1 MHHLDASGGGAM
13 APVRREAER
22 LVREHWDAIQRVAEA
37 LIDRGEFTGDEVDA
51 LITRPSRPPRRR
63 AGR

>member
-22 LVREHWDAIQRVAEA
+22 LVREHWDAIQRVAAA
-37 LIDRGEFTGDEVDA
+37 LRERGELTGDEVDA
-51 LITRPSRPPRRR
+51 LLGC
-63 AGR
+63 AA

>member
-22 LVREHWDAIQRVAEA
+22 LVREHWDAIQRVAAA
-37 LIDRGEFTGDEVDA
+37 LRESGELTGDEVDA
-51 LITRPSRPPRRR
+51 LLGG
-63 AGR
+63 AA